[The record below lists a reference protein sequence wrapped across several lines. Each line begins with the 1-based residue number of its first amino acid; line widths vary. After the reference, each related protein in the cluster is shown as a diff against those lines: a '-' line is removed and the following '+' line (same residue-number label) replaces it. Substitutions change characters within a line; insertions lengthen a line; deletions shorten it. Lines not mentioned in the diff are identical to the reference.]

1 MKLNEVIA
9 RATTDEAFARELQN
23 AARNALQEGL
33 ASNKWDTL
41 FGYFVESPD
50 EMSQLRPEGVDTDVS
65 ADNDMNGSWI
75 TTTTTIGTTLTTT
88 TTSTL
93 ACTFTTTTT
102 TGTTGTTSTTTT
114 TGLGDVVVSE

>member
-1 MKLNEVIA
+1 MNVNEVIA
-9 RATTDEAFARELQN
+9 RATTDEAFARELQA
-23 AARNALQEGL
+23 AARDALQNGL
-33 ASNKWDTL
+33 ASETWDKL

-50 EMSQLRPEGVDTDVS
+50 EMANLRPKGVDRSVS
-65 ADNDMNGSWI
+65 ANEELSPTWV

-88 TTSTL
+88 TISTL

-114 TGLGDVVVSE
+114 TGVAKVLPE